1 MMPPAAASEAAQRAA
16 AMARISAA
24 CARQLAAKSWDA
36 TADPCVTGA
45 VPDTLES
52 RLARAIAADQ
62 DARATCEGRVAH
74 AKHRYDA
81 AVERTANAAAKA
93 G

>member
-24 CARQLAAKSWDA
+24 CALQMAAKSWDA
-36 TADPCVTGA
+36 MADPRITGA
-45 VPDTLES
+45 VPDALES
-52 RLARAIAADQ
+52 RLARAVAADQ
-62 DARATCEGRVAH
+62 DARAAREGRVVH
-74 AKHRYDA
+74 ARRRYDA
-81 AVERTANAAAKA
+81 AVERTANAAKA